1 MDLDFLLIRK
11 MKQGDE
17 EAFDLF
23 VHKYYKDILSFCN
36 YHCFDKEYAEDLTQ
50 ETFIRFFTGLAAYR
64 HRGKVKNNLYTIAN
78 HLCID
83 HLKKAR
89 EIPTEDGELTEK
101 VEMGER
107 EKDTVLNRIALEAA
121 LEKLA
126 EELQEVIVLY
136 YFEDLKISEI
146 AEIRNLS
153 VPLVKYRLKQAKLQ
167 LKEFLQGGERD

>member
-64 HRGKVKNNLYTIAN
+64 HRGKVKNYLYTIAN

-101 VEMGER
+101 WRWGAGKGYGSEQNCFGSGPGEACGG
-107 EKDTVLNRIALEAA
+107 IAGSDCA
-121 LEKLA
+121 LL
-126 EELQEVIVLY
+126 
-136 YFEDLKISEI
+136 F
-146 AEIRNLS
+146 
-153 VPLVKYRLKQAKLQ
+153 
-167 LKEFLQGGERD
+167 